1 MSGSSRSTRLGDV
14 ARLGAGKAE
23 SNSHRTSTRS
33 TKPSPHS
40 FAATTGRLLLDT
52 HVPLWWLAAE
62 HLRPKAVA
70 AIASTDS
77 DVWVSAGTVWAMSIK
92 AGLGKLA
99 VPDDLSD
106 QLTHHGFDILPIELP
121 HALALRSLP
130 PHHADPF
137 DRMLVA
143 QAQTE
148 DLTVVTRDANI
159 RRYAVAVLR
168 A

>member
-1 MSGSSRSTRLGDV
+1 M
-14 ARLGAGKAE
+14 
-23 SNSHRTSTRS
+23 
-33 TKPSPHS
+33 
-40 FAATTGRLLLDT
+40 RLLLDT
-52 HVPLWWLAAE
+52 HVLLWWLSAQ

-70 AIASTDS
+70 AIASADS
-77 DVWVSAGTVWAMSIK
+77 DVWVSAATVWEMSIK

-106 QLTHHGFDILPIELP
+106 QLIHHGLEILPIGLT
-121 HALALRSLP
+121 HVLAVRSLP

-143 QAQTE
+143 QAQVE
-148 DLTVVTRDANI
+148 DLTLVTRDDKI
-159 RRYAVAVLR
+159 RCYAVQVLR